1 MLGMPVGL
9 LAESRQTIHDSRLT
23 TDDQRNVEKKSKAQ
37 EVLDKV
43 TQGLENF
50 EDYQVLIE
58 EKSQV
63 YGPKGKQGVNGSS
76 KLIVKKD
83 KRYVEQVVSREG
95 VQQKIVQVFDGR
107 RSWVYDERAKLAKKI
122 ELNNISKE
130 MRDKFKEKMTAGNM
144 NFPDLDYK
152 ISQQTIEGKSCYVLE
167 SQKSLTRN
175 NQVLDRIKI
184 VIERRGVRE
193 TRDEG
198 RGTKD
203 EGRKTMDEGR
213 LADKEVLLPYR
224 QEMVS
229 RLIVKVP
236 AGGKDV
242 EIKTETTQ
250 EFKDWKFNT
259 GIKDY
264 EFTIAMP
271 SDVQI
276 LDGTEEAKQMMGRMM
291 ERGD

>member
-9 LAESRQTIHDSRLT
+9 LAESRQTTNDLRLT
-23 TDDQRNVEKKSKAQ
+23 TNDKRTVEKKSKSQ
-37 EVLDKV
+37 EILDKIK
-43 TQGLENF
+43 QSLESF
-50 EDYQVLIE
+50 EDYRVLIE
-58 EKSQV
+58 EKSDV

-83 KRYVEQVVSREG
+83 KRYLEQVVSREG

-107 RSWVYDERAKLAKKI
+107 RSWVYDERTKLAKKV

-130 MRDKFKEKMTAGNM
+130 LRDKFKEKMTAGNM

-152 ISQQTIEGKSCYVLE
+152 ITQQNVEGKSCYVLE
-167 SQKSLTRN
+167 SQKPLTRN
-175 NQVLDRIKI
+175 NQVVDRIKI
-184 VIERRGVRE
+184 VIERWGVRE

-203 EGRKTMDEGR
+203 EGRKTMDKGR
-213 LADKEVLLPYR
+213 LAAKEVLLPYR

-229 RLIVKVP
+229 RLIVKIP
-236 AGGKDV
+236 GGGKGV

-276 LDGTEEAKQMMGRMM
+276 LDGTEEAKQMIERMM